1 MNWQQQQQ
9 QQQQQAYNQM
19 YFQQYGYPGALP
31 AAAPRGQA
39 MGMYPGMM
47 MPPAMGYAPVTV
59 TQQQPT
65 AAPRV
70 QEQQVVVAEGSSQ
83 LANVP
88 MNVFVGKLPLS
99 IDDSFVA
106 HLLKQCGPVLKWKRA
121 TEAETDKPKAFGFCT
136 FASAHGAM
144 QAVRVLNDL
153 PVMGDQKILVKVG
166 KKEQAIIDSLRRG
179 PQLSASELAL
189 LETLRRLVASHDP
202 RAPVREG
209 ESLQPAP
216 TSAEIDPA
224 IVEEMAKFRSKQ
236 AQRDRE
242 LEEERRRKL
251 QARIHEAKDEEAAKL
266 LAQRPA
272 KKAKPAEQPVLS
284 HEEPTHMAQTTAKL
298 GFGLS
303 KHAAAKKTP
312 LPQKPALFA
321 PDEAKTPRPLKRL
334 DDDDDDDDDDNGNGG
349 EKPRDA
355 PRADDDDARAKKIA
369 ETIPTDKT
377 QLFAMAL
384 DWDTIE
390 AKRLVRAKLRPWI
403 AKRMHEYLGA
413 DEPTLTD
420 FVATQLDHRA
430 DPDAIATELA
440 LVLDDD
446 AHTFV
451 HNLWRVLHFHAKK
464 ATADS
469 GS

>member
-334 DDDDDDDDDDNGNGG
+334 DDDDDDDDNSSY
-349 EKPRDA
+349 
-355 PRADDDDARAKKIA
+355 
-369 ETIPTDKT
+369 T
-377 QLFAMAL
+377 LFFGCRHPGHDHL
-384 DWDTIE
+384 Y
-390 AKRLVRAKLRPWI
+390 K
-403 AKRMHEYLGA
+403 
-413 DEPTLTD
+413 DEPWHRDRAVLAFSRHPDPALRAYVTHRLKERAAQVAAALLGDSGAILVAGNLRMATD
-420 FVATQLDHRA
+420 VRH
-430 DPDAIATELA
+430 
-440 LVLDDD
+440 LVLAIIRD
-446 AHTFV
+446 H
-451 HNLWRVLHFHAKK
+451 LRCPPK
-464 ATADS
+464 TAAALLEKQ
-469 GS
+469 GRFAVEAYG